1 MRLNVLVTMDMDT
14 MLAKRIINEITLS
27 YLSAGALSPLL
38 IGEEKRL
45 CLPFKRQY
53 SVEKFVDNVEYLL
66 IDSPL
71 LILTD
76 LDIYYADLD
85 YVFGYTDIT
94 KGISIVSF
102 ARLQKGASAEKA
114 IERAVKTAIHEIG
127 HLNGLRHC
135 NNRRC
140 VMFLSFGVGDTDR
153 KDRKFCDKCSDTLLK
168 IQTGGFNETG
178 HSC

>member
-1 MRLNVLVTMDMDT
+1 MRLNVLVTMDMDR

-38 IGEEKRL
+38 IGEEKSL
-45 CLPFKRQY
+45 YLPFKRQY

-66 IDSPL
+66 IDSPI

-76 LDIYYADLD
+76 LNIYYADLD
-85 YVFGYTDIT
+85 YVFGYTDVT
-94 KGISIVSF
+94 KKISVVSL
-102 ARLQKGASAEKA
+102 ARLKRDVSIEKLVD
-114 IERAVKTAIHEIG
+114 RTVKTAIHEIG

-135 NNRRC
+135 NNKRC
-140 VMFLSFGVGDTDR
+140 IMFLSFGVDDTDR
-153 KDRKFCDKCSDTLLK
+153 KDRRFCDKCSDTLLK
-168 IQTGGFNETG
+168 KTGGFNETW